1 MNSATNAQP
10 KVTPMYPGIHHADDA
25 EDGPNLPK
33 APLNTLLGFDMETYQ
48 IPLDTLMPS
57 KRIPDG
63 VMSTRKYKQI
73 VSSIHEIG
81 LIEPLSVIQYDPAK
95 SEFVLL
101 DGHLRV
107 LALKDLGVHEAPCLL
122 AKDDETYTY
131 NHRINRLSTIQE
143 HYMIRR
149 AIDRGVSKER
159 LARAFGVNLSSINRR
174 INLLEGICPEAIAR
188 LQDKQFTPDVT
199 RVLRNMKA
207 ARQVEAVELMVAS
220 NTITVAHAEALL
232 KATPIE
238 QRTNFKP
245 AERDKQL
252 APIEQIVKLEKEM
265 SQVQTQYK
273 DAEENYGSDLLNLVV
288 AKGYLTKLLGNE
300 AVKSYIFRHEPEIL
314 EQFELV
320 VNTVSMEEAVQQQ
333 LEAEGEF
340 EEDMDSNAPP
350 SDETD
355 PADSEN
361 DNVSC
366 IEGET
371 TPNE

>member
-1 MNSATNAQP
+1 MSPAMNAQP
-10 KVTPMYPGIHHADDA
+10 NITPMYLGIQQSETD
-25 EDGPNLPK
+25 DGPDLPK
-33 APLNTLLGFDMETYQ
+33 APLNTLLGFDLETYQ

-57 KRIPDG
+57 KRIQDG
-63 VMSTRKYKQI
+63 VMSTRKYKQV

-81 LIEPLSVIQYDPAK
+81 LIEPLSVIQHDPAK
-95 SEFVLL
+95 SEFILL

-107 LALKDLGVHEAPCLL
+107 LALKDLGVHEVSFLL
-122 AKDDETYTY
+122 AEDDETYTY

-220 NTITVAHAEALL
+220 NTITVAHADALL
-232 KATPIE
+232 KATPPE
-238 QRTNFKP
+238 QRTDFKP
-245 AERDKQL
+245 TERDKQL

-288 AKGYLTKLLGNE
+288 AKGYLTKLLGND
-300 AVKSYIFRHEPEIL
+300 AVKSYITRHEPEIL
-314 EQFELV
+314 EHFELV

-333 LEAEGEF
+333 LEADGEF
-340 EEDMDSNAPP
+340 EVPPEEEAP
-350 SDETD
+350 
-355 PADSEN
+355 AQ
-361 DNVSC
+361 
-366 IEGET
+366 
-371 TPNE
+371 

>member
-1 MNSATNAQP
+1 
-10 KVTPMYPGIHHADDA
+10 MYPGIHQSDLEDDA
-25 EDGPNLPK
+25 DLPK
-33 APLNTLLGFDMETYQ
+33 VPLNTLLGFDLETYQ

-63 VMSTRKYKQI
+63 VMSTRKYKQV

-81 LIEPLSVIQYDPAK
+81 SIKPLSVIQHDPAK
-95 SEFVLL
+95 SEFILL

-149 AIDRGVSKER
+149 AIDRRVSKER

-174 INLLEGICPEAIAR
+174 ISLLEGICPDAIAR

-220 NTITVAHAEALL
+220 NTITVAHADALL
-232 KATPIE
+232 KATPPE
-238 QRTNFKP
+238 QRTDFKP
-245 AERDKQL
+245 TERDRQL

-288 AKGYLTKLLGNE
+288 AKGYLTKLLGND
-300 AVKSYIFRHEPEIL
+300 AVKSYITRHEPEIL
-314 EQFELV
+314 DHFELV

-333 LEAEGEF
+333 LEADGEF
-340 EEDMDSNAPP
+340 EEDPDADSDAPP
-350 SDETD
+350 TTD
-355 PADSEN
+355 NAHPDSEN
-361 DNVSC
+361 GNETPVPGDNAAT
-366 IEGET
+366 E
-371 TPNE
+371 